1 MPSPRRLL
9 PDLLPNL
16 RDSGGLRTEDGY
28 LLRHR
33 VLLRSAALSGL
44 PPATVDVL
52 AATLG
57 PATYVDLRTDLEV
70 ERDGTPDGLVARG
83 WHWHRIPLQ
92 DKEPGDNAN
101 GERDVL
107 RRYRAALPAYLGA
120 ARQTAGLLGQG
131 PVVVGC
137 NLGKD
142 RTGLVIA
149 LLLRWLCV
157 DHPEIIEDFTLSNAC
172 LSAGRG
178 LLAPRWR
185 ATHEMITPVSGGLC
199 AAMLRSVDALGQ
211 DAEPPSRLVR
221 LRRSVLE
228 EARHA
233 TA

>member
-1 MPSPRRLL
+1 MPAPRRML
-9 PDLLPNL
+9 PGLLPNL
-16 RDSGGLRTEDGY
+16 RDCGGLGTEDGY
-28 LLRHR
+28 LLRRR

-44 PPATVDVL
+44 PPATVDAL

-57 PATYVDLRTDLEV
+57 EATYVDLRTDLEV
-70 ERDGTPDGLVARG
+70 ERDGEPDGLLARG
-83 WHWHRIPLQ
+83 WRWHRIPLQ
-92 DKEPGDNAN
+92 DKQPGDAADRP
-101 GERDVL
+101 RDVL
-107 RRYRAALPAYLGA
+107 RRYRVALPRYLDT
-120 ARQTAGLLGQG
+120 ARQTAGLLCQG

-142 RTGLVIA
+142 RTGLVVA
-149 LLLRWLCV
+149 LLLRWLGV
-157 DHPEIIEDFTLSNAC
+157 RHTEIVEDFTLSNAC